1 MLRVRQQA
9 AEEQCVWPKGCKLCT
24 TLGSFSAASRQLL
37 GNTVESKEAF
47 NVCRLWRWS
56 LGPSGRPP
64 LLAG

>member
-1 MLRVRQQA
+1 MCVAQRLQA
-9 AEEQCVWPKGCKLCT
+9 LYH
-24 TLGSFSAASRQLL
+24 SRQLL
-37 GNTVESKEAF
+37 GNTEESKEAF